1 MENKKIDEDVIREN
15 LLTTNSLIKNLS
27 RNLNLS
33 SERLDYIEKDFKKSL
48 DEMSIEELSLLN
60 EMQLGTCLDQ
70 IV

>member
-70 IV
+70 IA

>member
-1 MENKKIDEDVIREN
+1 MENKKINENVIREN
-15 LLTTNSLIKNLS
+15 LLTTNSLIKDLS

-33 SERLDYIEKDFKKSL
+33 SERLDYIEKNFKKSV

-70 IV
+70 IA